1 MNETARGS
9 TALGIEAREITRD
22 FAAPGRQVV
31 RALDRVSLAVPRGE
45 IFGLLGPNG
54 SGKSTLMRILCGLLA
69 PTSGGGSVDGYDV
82 ATESEEI
89 RRHIGYVPQ
98 RFSLY
103 EDLSVDENLDFF
115 ATVYGLAGYVQ
126 SGNIENARKVASQ
139 LRAGQINLN
148 GARGDMGAPF
158 GGYKQSGNGREWGKY
173 GFEEF
178 LEIKAVLGHQAA

>member
-1 MNETARGS
+1 MNRGYYVRP
-9 TALGIEAREITRD
+9 TVFANVKPGMTIARE
-22 FAAPGRQVV
+22 
-31 RALDRVSLAVPRGE
+31 E
-45 IFGLLGPNG
+45 IFGPVLSIMP
-54 SGKSTLMRILCGLLA
+54 
-69 PTSGGGSVDGYDV
+69 YE
-82 ATESEEI
+82 TEADAV
-89 RRHIGYVPQ
+89 RMAN
-98 RFSLY
+98 
-103 EDLSVDENLDFF
+103 D
-115 ATVYGLAGYVQ
+115 TVYGLAGYVQ